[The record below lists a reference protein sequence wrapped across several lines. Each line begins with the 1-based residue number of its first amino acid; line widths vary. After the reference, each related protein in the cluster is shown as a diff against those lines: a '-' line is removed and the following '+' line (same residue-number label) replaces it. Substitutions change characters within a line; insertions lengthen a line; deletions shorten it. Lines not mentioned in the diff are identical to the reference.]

1 LKEKLSTSELA
12 IETANGFLGSN
23 NPKMMVELANQA
35 PIRKQLGEATEKMRQ
50 HLKERIATMKDQIAS
65 LLTEQ
70 A

>member
-1 LKEKLSTSELA
+1 MSTSELA